1 MSSKWHHLLVKTT
14 DLTTAAFQGE
24 KHEGFNVLY
33 HNMKSGS
40 LAAKELTDYFRERAK
55 LEEENAKTH
64 QVLHISL
71 LQYIHLA
78 WNWVIGLDD

>member
-1 MSSKWHHLLVKTT
+1 MKYDLLARQN
-14 DLTTAAFQGE
+14 DLITVAFQGE

-64 QVLHISL
+64 QVHISL
-71 LQYIHLA
+71 HNKFPL
-78 WNWVIGLDD
+78 NWHILSRSLSA